1 MRVGG
6 CVKDIDGWGVVG
18 SPGCVK
24 DIGGSVKDI
33 SGWGVV
39 CVCEGHWWV

>member
-1 MRVGG
+1 MGSG
-6 CVKDIDGWGVVG
+6 G